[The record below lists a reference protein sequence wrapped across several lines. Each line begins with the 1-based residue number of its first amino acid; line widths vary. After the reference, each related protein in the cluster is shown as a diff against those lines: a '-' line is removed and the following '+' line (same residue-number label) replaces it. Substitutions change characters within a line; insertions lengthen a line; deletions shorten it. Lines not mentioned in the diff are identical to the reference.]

1 MRHYGCACLVLQEAI
16 KREVRGGEERTSSL
30 MYIKTL
36 HMMQGAYTPLK
47 KNNVIAYYM
56 SVQTLHALPSLNIDE
71 QFL

>member
-1 MRHYGCACLVLQEAI
+1 
-16 KREVRGGEERTSSL
+16 
-30 MYIKTL
+30 
-36 HMMQGAYTPLK
+36 MQGAYTPLK